1 MMLKKTKR
9 KGIKL
14 KILKIGKDIKVVSY
28 DEKTKKIQY
37 IILKNGE
44 KKEKVLYSVVEDK
57 IIVVV
62 PS

>member
-1 MMLKKTKR
+1 MLKKTKR